1 MSESTVKSLISEI
14 KSNLTQ
20 QNSSRK
26 DEVRVMQSMLSD
38 DSYEVGIY
46 GKDGQESSY
55 CPAADFKAMCASVM
69 SRAAKITTAE
79 ATELMKDF
87 VPNKTEAGI
96 MVDLSKEFMNTY
108 LQTTRKVHFGGREKL
123 NVSMTLTDVP
133 KSEKSFPRKIGVDD
147 SGNNVYA
154 KTPVTIP
161 AHQTVKVTASCPDW
175 LKK

>member
-1 MSESTVKSLISEI
+1 MSEITVNGLINEI
-14 KSNLTQ
+14 KTNLTQ

-26 DEVRVMQSMLSD
+26 DEIRVMQAMLSD

-46 GKDGQESSY
+46 NKDGMESTY
-55 CPAADFKAMCASVM
+55 NPAGEFKGMCASIM
-69 SRAAKITTAE
+69 SRAAKISTAE
-79 ATELMKDF
+79 ATELMKNF
-87 VPNKTEAGI
+87 TPNKSEAAT

-108 LQTTRKVHFGGREKL
+108 LQTTRKMHLGGRKKL
-123 NVSMTLTDVP
+123 NVSMTLTEVP
-133 KSEKSFPRKIGVDD
+133 KSEKSFPRKIGVNDD
-147 SGNNVYA
+147 GTNVYA

>member
-1 MSESTVKSLISEI
+1 MI
-14 KSNLTQ
+14 KDIKTNLSQ

-26 DEVRVMQSMLSD
+26 DEVRVMQAMLSD

-46 GKDGQESSY
+46 NKEGQESSY
-55 CPAADFKAMCASVM
+55 NPASDFKAMCASVM
-69 SRAAKITTAE
+69 SRAAKITNAE

-96 MVDLSKEFMNTY
+96 MVDLSKEFVNTY
-108 LQTTRKVHFGGREKL
+108 LQTTRKMHLGGREKM
-123 NVSMTLTDVP
+123 NVSMTMIDVP
-133 KSEKSFPRKIGVDD
+133 KSEKSFPRKIGIDD
-147 SGNNVYA
+147 NGNNVYA